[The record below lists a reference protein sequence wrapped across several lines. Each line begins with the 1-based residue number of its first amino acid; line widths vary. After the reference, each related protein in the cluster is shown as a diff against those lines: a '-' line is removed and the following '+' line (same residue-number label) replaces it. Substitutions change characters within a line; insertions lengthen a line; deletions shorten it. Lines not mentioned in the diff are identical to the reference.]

1 MKKVWLASIVF
12 IFTFT
17 GLAFSSQS
25 AFAGIGDLTLVKTA
39 NPVNVLAGANTVV
52 TYTFQ
57 TDNNSNEDLIQCSLV
72 DPLFGTIFS
81 GQTILIGE
89 SRTDTETLIINSD
102 TPNTATLTCITDS
115 GTTFT
120 RTSIASVNAVSV
132 SLAMTK
138 TPNPPSVMTGESSTY
153 TYVIFNNGDEP
164 VTCQDIND
172 DVVGTVATNSVVIQP
187 GQSAQFTA
195 SSGPLQKTTTNL
207 ATVVCTDTNNN
218 SGTAMAS
225 VTVTV
230 ESVSIAMTKTA
241 DQTLVEA
248 GTLVTFMLD
257 ITNNGTVEVTCNDIN
272 DDKLGTIATNSVV
285 IQPGQSAAFS
295 ATAIIDFT
303 ITNSATVVCVDD
315 KGFMVT
321 ATAME
326 TVTVIMVGGEF
337 LPIDTTALMLAGIQ
351 SSAIWML
358 PVLAGAAGA
367 GYYLVKFRNKED

>member
-25 AFAGIGDLTLVKTA
+25 AFAGVGDLTLVKTA

-72 DPLFGTIFS
+72 DSELGTIFS

-89 SRTDTETLIINSD
+89 SRTDTDTATINSD
-102 TPNTATLTCITDS
+102 TPNTATLTCQTDS

-120 RTSIASVNAVSV
+120 RTSSAFVNAVSV

-138 TPNPPSVMTGESSTY
+138 TANPTSVMTGESSQY
-153 TYVIFNNGDEP
+153 IYDIFNNGDEP

-195 SSGPLQKTTTNL
+195 SSGPLTQDTTNN
-207 ATVVCTDTNNN
+207 ADVTCTDTNNN
-218 SGTAMAS
+218 SGTATAS
-225 VTVTV
+225 ATVLV
-230 ESVSIAMTKTA
+230 ENFNISMTKTA
-241 DQTLVEA
+241 NPTSVMTGESSYY
-248 GTLVTFMLD
+248 
-257 ITNNGTVEVTCNDIN
+257 IIIN
-272 DDKLGTIATNSVV
+272 ILTS
-285 IQPGQSAAFS
+285 
-295 ATAIIDFT
+295 
-303 ITNSATVVCVDD
+303 
-315 KGFMVT
+315 
-321 ATAME
+321 
-326 TVTVIMVGGEF
+326 
-337 LPIDTTALMLAGIQ
+337 
-351 SSAIWML
+351 
-358 PVLAGAAGA
+358 
-367 GYYLVKFRNKED
+367 YR